1 MSHFAETQRPLS
13 AAATTGILLVTLL
26 TLGACTAE
34 SPSGAPSSQVVAAAG
49 LPALP
54 PPVAGVLFTEVT
66 VASGI
71 HSRHRLPH
79 PELRNIVEAVG
90 AGAAFT
96 DLDNDGWLDLVVLGG
111 ALSPDDLSSGN
122 GAQRF
127 TLYRNQGDGRFHD
140 VTRHSG
146 ISPDT
151 TAVAVAIGDVDGD
164 GLRDIYLVDR
174 GPNRL
179 YRNRGNLRFEEVT
192 RRAGV
197 GDPHFGVAATFL
209 DIDGDQDLDLYV
221 SNYLEY
227 DPRERSFFAPEGF
240 PGPLSYRA
248 EEDRLYRNRGDGTFE
263 DISEESGVTLNLGR
277 GMSLAAADFD
287 DDGDTDLFVANDA
300 TANFL
305 LVNDGHGNFSEE
317 GYLAGLALGENGEQ
331 TSAMA
336 SDIGDVNGDGQ
347 LDLVVSD
354 TAFGAFYRRTA
365 PGFFEDVGMYSGIG
379 VACAQYVSWG
389 QNLLD
394 FDNDGDL
401 DLFVVNGGLHH
412 LVGWKDLLL
421 RNDGSGRFDDVSA
434 EAGPYFAMRRVGR
447 SSIAGDYDND
457 GDIDLF
463 VTTLQGRHHLLRNE
477 QSGGAW
483 LLLDLVG
490 QGVRDPL
497 GARVELVAGRRTWV
511 AESRTSS
518 NYLGQSDPRLH
529 FGLGEVEEL
538 DLLRVRWADGSE
550 LVLQDV
556 PVRQILVLRQGAG
569 P

>member
-1 MSHFAETQRPLS
+1 MPPFAETQRPIS
-13 AAATTGILLVTLL
+13 AATVAGILLVALL
-26 TLGACTAE
+26 TLGGCAAE
-34 SPSGAPSSQVVAAAG
+34 SPYGAPPVAAAE
-49 LPALP
+49 LPPLP
-54 PPVAGVLFTEVT
+54 PPAAGAAFTDVT
-66 VASGI
+66 EAAGI

-90 AGAAFT
+90 AGAAFA
-96 DLDNDGWLDLVVLGG
+96 DLDDDGWLDLVVLGG
-111 ALSPDDLSSGN
+111 PLSPDEPSSGKR
-122 GAQRF
+122 AQRF
-127 TLYRNQGDGRFHD
+127 ALYRNRGDGRFQD

-146 ISPDT
+146 ISPET

-179 YRNRGNLRFEEVT
+179 YRNRGKLRFEEVT

-197 GDPHFGVAATFL
+197 GDPRFGVAATFL
-209 DIDGDQDLDLYV
+209 DIDGDRDLDLYV

-227 DPRERSFFAPEGF
+227 DPQERSFFAPEGF
-240 PGPLSYRA
+240 PGPLSYRP

-263 DISEESGVTLNLGR
+263 DISEKSGVALNLGR
-277 GMSLAAADFD
+277 GMSLAASDFD

-336 SDIGDVNGDGQ
+336 SDVGDVNGDGQ

-354 TAFGAFYRRTA
+354 SAFGAFYRRTG

-412 LVGWKDLLL
+412 LVGWEDLLL
-421 RNDGSGRFDDVSA
+421 RNDGSGHFDDASA
-434 EAGPYFAMRRVGR
+434 EAGPYFAIRRVGR
-447 SSIAGDYDND
+447 GSIAGDYDND
-457 GDIDLF
+457 GDVDLF

-477 QSGGAW
+477 QTGGAW
-483 LLLDLVG
+483 LSLDLVG
-490 QGVRDPL
+490 LGVRDPL
-497 GARVELVAGRRTWV
+497 GARVELVGGHRTWV
-511 AESRTSS
+511 AESRASS
-518 NYLGQSDPRLH
+518 SYLGQSDPRLH
-529 FGLGEVEEL
+529 FGLGEVEEV
-538 DLLRVRWADGSE
+538 DLLRVRWPDGSE
-550 LVLQDV
+550 LTLQDV
-556 PVRQILVLRQGAG
+556 PARQILTLRQGPGA
-569 P
+569 